1 MDEMNRTDRLEEE
14 TLSGRM
20 LTFNIGKEIY
30 GIEISCVT
38 EIVSIQEI
46 TAIPEMPDY
55 MNGIIN
61 LRGKII
67 PVMDVRKRFKFTPKD
82 YDDRTCV
89 IVIELNELNVGLI
102 VDSVSE
108 VITIPEEDISDLQM
122 INFST
127 SNRYVKKIGKI
138 AQKVILIISCE
149 HLLSSD
155 ELADIST
162 II

>member
-1 MDEMNRTDRLEEE
+1 LDEINQIAGFEEE

-20 LTFNIGKEIY
+20 LTFNIDKEIY

-46 TAIPEMPDY
+46 TSIPEMPDY
-55 MNGIIN
+55 MKGIIN

-67 PVMDVRKRFKFTPKD
+67 PVMDVRKRFKVAPKD

-89 IVIELNELNVGLI
+89 IVIELNRVNVGLI

-108 VITIPEEDISDLQM
+108 VITIPEEDFSDLPV
-122 INFST
+122 INSDV

-138 AQKVILIISCE
+138 VQKVILVVSCE

-155 ELADIST
+155 ELADISSAV
-162 II
+162 